1 MTLLKTSVLSF
12 IATAV
17 KMLAALVINKAVA
30 VLVGPSGLALMGQ
43 LQNFI
48 QIAMTAAQG
57 GINQGVVKH
66 TAEYSADDKTTGGLF
81 STATVF
87 SFFTAVSAGIIVCV
101 FSGQLADYFL
111 KNRDYTYIFILFGF
125 SIIFFVLNQLLL
137 SIINGLKEIKV
148 FISINIVQSVFSLIF
163 TLTMIYWLGLEGV
176 FIAMVTNQS
185 IILLV
190 LIWAIRH
197 HALIKL
203 SAFRKGFDKIEA
215 KKLLKFSAMTLTSAA
230 VAPISHLIVR
240 DYLGNNLS
248 WQEAGYWQAI
258 WYISSMY
265 LMVVTTTLGI
275 YYLPKLAELTSK
287 KEIKIELINGYKII
301 LPIVILM
308 AVLIYLLRDLII
320 QILFSKEFIPMAELF
335 KWQLIGDVIKLAS
348 WLLSYV
354 MLAKAMT
361 KLFITTEIVFSVSF
375 VFLTKYLVSQYGLN
389 GVTYAYALNYSVY
402 FIVVA
407 FITLNYLRNKNST
420 LMFK

>member
-17 KMLAALVINKAVA
+17 KMLAALVINKVVA

-66 TAEYSADDKTTGGLF
+66 TAEYSVANKTTECLF
-81 STATVF
+81 STATIT
-87 SFFTAVSAGIIVCV
+87 SFFTATGAGIAICI

-111 KNRDYTYIFILFGF
+111 KNRDFTYIFILFGF
-125 SIIFFVLNQLLL
+125 SIVFFVLNQLLL
-137 SIINGLKEIKV
+137 SIINGLKQIKT
-148 FISINIVQSVFSLIF
+148 FISINIAQSVFSLIF
-163 TLTMIYWLGLEGV
+163 TLVMIYLLGLEGV

-190 LIWAIRH
+190 LIWSIRH
-197 HALIKL
+197 HALLKL
-203 SAFRKGFDKIEA
+203 SAFRKGFDKVEA
-215 KKLLKFSAMTLTSAA
+215 KKLFKFSAMTLTSAA

-248 WQEAGYWQAI
+248 WQDAGYWQAI

-275 YYLPKLAELTSK
+275 YYLPKLAELTCK
-287 KEIKIELINGYKII
+287 KEIKKELINGYKII
-301 LPIVILM
+301 LPIVVVM
-308 AVLIYLLRDLII
+308 ALLIYVLRDFII
-320 QILFSKEFIPMAELF
+320 QVLFSKEFAPMSELF

-361 KLFITTEIVFSVSF
+361 KLFIATEIVFSVGF
-375 VFLTKYLVSQYGLN
+375 VFLTQYFVGLYGLN

-402 FIVVA
+402 FMVVA
-407 FITLNYLRNKNST
+407 FIALNYLRNKKLNSNV
-420 LMFK
+420 